1 VRQHTTNGRNVQDI
15 MVRNTGAQLS
25 VKQIRE
31 LPKQALNGLLPETPT
46 LVSGSAARE
55 SSLDGLTPRFLMAA
69 KLQLTA
75 LMCAATLGP
84 VRHGTL
90 AIGYGAGGE

>member
-1 VRQHTTNGRNVQDI
+1 VRQRTANGRSLQNI
-15 MVRNTGAQLS
+15 MVRNTGARLS
-25 VKQIRE
+25 VKPIRE

-46 LVSGSAARE
+46 LGSGSAARE
-55 SSLDGLTPRFLMAA
+55 SSLGGLTPRFLMVS

-84 VRHGTL
+84 VGHGTL
-90 AIGYGAGGE
+90 AIGDAAGGE